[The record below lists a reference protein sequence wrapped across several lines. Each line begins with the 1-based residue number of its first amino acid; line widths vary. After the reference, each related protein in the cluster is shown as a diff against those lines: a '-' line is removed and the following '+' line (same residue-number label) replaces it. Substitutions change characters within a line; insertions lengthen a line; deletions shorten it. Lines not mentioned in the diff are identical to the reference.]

1 MYELPDT
8 TGEVSASDDQLAN
21 QNNAVEL
28 KEAEENGKR
37 SFRTTELCSNE
48 TDPVACYQFRMY
60 GTTTNTEPQTATT
73 NEVPPIATLSTT
85 SDTSPVSD
93 ITKSTN
99 PVDTIVAPKALPGPV
114 ITEAIATTK
123 KSAEPEPLKQG
134 LNDRSSANSSGA
146 IPRSPKT
153 QSTVASDSTA
163 TDSSKNE
170 SPIVSDQDKERERAY
185 LLRQAP
191 APNPK
196 NVKQESEKKEDISR
210 AKATTVPT
218 EPDSKKIADN
228 FKKDFEKFDTGETK
242 PKSFVEKFISSPYLK
257 MAGIVGVGI
266 IAVEKFLKKDK
277 NKDDDRSPSSDKN
290 ATAKSGGANG
300 KTGIAKYA
308 GTYTGKITPKS
319 NGRFGDGTWAYGD
332 KVLMKKEPSIKGFGY
347 ALGGDFSLT
356 IGEDGKL
363 SGGLKIWGHD
373 CPFEVGALPAGKNDL
388 QFIIPGAQGYLK
400 FDAQS
405 GKVTG
410 WVAEPGAGN
419 APMYKRGIISGRR
432 N

>member
-48 TDPVACYQFRMY
+48 TDPVACYNLRMY
-60 GTTTNTEPQTATT
+60 GTANIETPTSGDAGSGTTPASIAPVLTTTDTTIIGDAKINGPDDKAEPVNKNKTVTQTNSSDKKIDDNNKSMTVR
-73 NEVPPIATLSTT
+73 EIATLKSKSNTNTLNPEIPTT
-85 SDTSPVSD
+85 TPSQPTDQNNTVTS
-93 ITKSTN
+93 I
-99 PVDTIVAPKALPGPV
+99 
-114 ITEAIATTK
+114 
-123 KSAEPEPLKQG
+123 
-134 LNDRSSANSSGA
+134 
-146 IPRSPKT
+146 
-153 QSTVASDSTA
+153 DS
-163 TDSSKNE
+163 
-170 SPIVSDQDKERERAY
+170 VRE
-185 LLRQAP
+185 
-191 APNPK
+191 NPK
-196 NVKQESEKKEDISR
+196 PFKQESEKKEDISR

-308 GTYTGKITPKS
+308 GTYTGKIAPKS

-347 ALGGDFSLT
+347 ALGGEFSLT